1 MLVKYLGTTT
11 NQHIPRSEFLE
22 NGLFRMTQ
30 PKFLNDKGS
39 EAKFFPY
46 FDEFS
51 PADIAYARK
60 RFLKF
65 NAELNPEL
73 PSDEELINFYLKPA
87 GERYTLEKF
96 PTLLGF
102 TGYDSIE
109 AYNAAQK
116 ENLEKAIKGFNS
128 FVLEALSCYIGI
140 FSLSKNAVNEL
151 MWTHYANQ
159 GMGLAVTFKEE
170 HPFFKEFQPHDVSYK
185 HQDRASITYYEGTIR
200 INGEYSDS
208 FKIKEE
214 LNLLNLYKLFSQDS
228 TKYMELIKR
237 LLYSKYEDWKYE
249 EEIRIICPLQLCEGN
264 SGNIIEP
271 SFDSKIPENLLT
283 MFSEYPEICFKKIP
297 FDAFDS
303 IIFGYAVSDSQR
315 EDIITKAQR
324 NPNLG
329 HLRFEQ
335 ADHDIYGK
343 IVIKELHLT

>member
-65 NAELNPEL
+65 NAEPNPEL
-73 PSDEELINFYLKPA
+73 PSDEELIKFYLKPA
-87 GERYTLEKF
+87 GEQYTLENT
-96 PTLLGF
+96 PTLLSF
-102 TGYDSIE
+102 TDYDSVE

-116 ENLEKAIKGFNS
+116 EKLEKAVKGFNS
-128 FVLEALSCYIGI
+128 FILEALSCYIGI
-140 FSLSKNAVNEL
+140 FSLSKSAVNEL
-151 MWTHYANQ
+151 MWTHYANE

-170 HPFFKEFQPHDVSYK
+170 HPFFKEFKPKDVSYK
-185 HQDRASITYYEGTIR
+185 HEDRASITYYEGTIR

-208 FKIKEE
+208 FEIKEE
-214 LNLLNLYKLFSQDS
+214 LNLLNLYKVFSQDS

-237 LLYSKYEDWKYE
+237 LLYSKSEKWEYE
-249 EEIRIICPLQLCEGN
+249 EEIRIICPIGLCEKN
-264 SGNIIEP
+264 SEKIIKP
-271 SFDSKIPENLLT
+271 SFDLKIPENLLT
-283 MFSEYPEICFKKIP
+283 MFSKYPEICLKKIP

-303 IIFGYAVSDSQR
+303 IVFGYSVCDSQK
-315 EDIITKAQR
+315 EAIIRKAQK
-324 NPNLG
+324 NPNLK

-335 ADHDIYGK
+335 ASHDIYEK